1 MPIRPELLSNRPNIL
16 DKLQLSR
23 QYLNIMNTAPSHI
36 PNPAAIAQP
45 IGDPLGEILHLLKLT
60 GTFYCQ
66 ASFTAPWGVEVP
78 SFAGVMSFAVVT
90 SGRCWLTVGSEAPFL
105 IEQGNLVLMTS
116 GAELNFRS
124 DHDAP
129 LMSLDEL
136 PIRKVTELYETLE
149 YGGGGETTSIMYG
162 IVRID
167 HAASGMLMNLLPDVL
182 KIDTWNEEA
191 GSWLQGTLQF
201 IAREAREL
209 RPGGE
214 TVITRLADIVVIEV
228 IRRWINTSPEAD
240 RGWLKAARDHQ
251 IGRTIIAIHR
261 APAHNWTVDSLAKI
275 AGMSR
280 SAFSARFTN
289 LVGAPAMKY
298 LTIWRMHL
306 ARAKLLETSQ
316 SIAAIAA
323 DLGYQSEPAF
333 NRAFKR
339 IFNEPPGQVRRNG
352 ALLMAP

>member
-1 MPIRPELLSNRPNIL
+1 MPMYPEILSNRPNIL
-16 DKLQLSR
+16 DEPYLACKLR
-23 QYLNIMNTAPSHI
+23 AIMNTAEPH
-36 PNPAAIAQP
+36 PQNPAMIAQP
-45 IGDPLGEILHLLKLT
+45 VGDPLGEILHLLKLT

-66 ASFTAPWGVEVP
+66 ASFTAPWGVVVP
-78 SFAGVMSFAVVT
+78 GFAGVMSFAVVT
-90 SGRCWLTVGSEAPFL
+90 SGRCWLTMGRKAPFL
-105 IEQGNLVLMTS
+105 IEQGNFVLMTS

-124 DHDAP
+124 GLDAP
-129 LMSLDEL
+129 LVSLDAL
-136 PIRKVTELYETLE
+136 PIRKVTELYETLD
-149 YGGGGETTSIMYG
+149 YGGGGEATSIMYG

-167 HAASGMLMNLLPDVL
+167 HAASGMLMNLLPDIL

-214 TVITRLADIVVIEV
+214 TVITRLADIVVIEA

-240 RGWLKAARDHQ
+240 RGWLKAARDKQ
-251 IGRTIIAIHR
+251 IGRAIIAIHR
-261 APAHNWTVDSLAKI
+261 TPAHDWTVDSLAKI

-280 SAFSARFTN
+280 SAFSARFTS
-289 LVGAPAMKY
+289 LVGRPAKQY
-298 LTIWRMHL
+298 LTAWRMHL
-306 ARAKLLETSQ
+306 ARAQLLETSQ

-339 IFNEPPGQVRRNG
+339 IFNEPPGQVRRNKVQRF
-352 ALLMAP
+352 